1 MIDGLKPYPEYK
13 DSGVAWLGAMPG
25 HWDVRRLKQYIR
37 AMQKLILWLPRSSVG
52 ASPDAPAS
60 RDGTGRWSGRDC
72 IPTRSVGTRK
82 TAQSAHRAGPEM
94 ARNRLKRVNTIRRRT
109 LGHLAPPA
117 GDPEAD
123 A

>member
-1 MIDGLKPYPEYK
+1 MNADERG
-13 DSGVAWLGAMPG
+13 
-25 HWDVRRLKQYIR
+25 
-37 AMQKLILWLPRSSVG
+37 LWLPRSSVG

-60 RDGTGRWSGRDC
+60 RCVTGRWSGRGC

-82 TAQSAHRAGPEM
+82 SAHREGLEM
-94 ARNRLKRVNTIRRRT
+94 ALNRLKRVNTIQRRT

>member
-60 RDGTGRWSGRDC
+60 RDAYGPLERPRLHSHAERGNEKNGSIGS
-72 IPTRSVGTRK
+72 PGG
-82 TAQSAHRAGPEM
+82 AG
-94 ARNRLKRVNTIRRRT
+94 N
-109 LGHLAPPA
+109 GS
-117 GDPEAD
+117 
-123 A
+123 